1 MPAALLKNADPQAG
15 AWAIVAGGLAWAI
28 RELVPVLKKRWQRKE
43 VEATKRAYRAQA
55 EVWEA
60 LERGRHEARA
70 ARTLLIVSS
79 NGGGR
84 PDPPSDVRVSIRFC
98 TVGEGVRQ
106 IREQFE
112 NWPPDAQY
120 ARLLADVAGAV
131 HRPVELVTSE
141 MKPGALRDLYEADG
155 FVGAHVYLAA
165 HLPEKRWMTFVSIC
179 NAVGEVPV
187 ENARLVLSA
196 ERRAAEQAMVSRV
209 RAILE
214 ESWESVL

>member
-1 MPAALLKNADPQAG
+1 MLKEAGESVGVWTVVVGTAAWL
-15 AWAIVAGGLAWAI
+15 V
-28 RELVPVLKKRWQRKE
+28 RELVPLWKRRWQRRE

-70 ARTLLIVSS
+70 ARTLLIVAS

-84 PDPPSDVRVSIRFC
+84 PDPPSQVGVSIRFC
-98 TVGEGVRQ
+98 TVGDGVRQ

-120 ARLLADVAGAV
+120 AQLLAKVAEAV
-131 HRPVELVTSE
+131 HRPVELVTSD
-141 MKPGALRDLYEADG
+141 MAPGMLRDLYASDG
-155 FVGAHVYLAA
+155 FLGSHVFLAA
-165 HLPEKRWMTFVSIC
+165 HIAEKRWMVYASIC
-179 NAVGEVPV
+179 YSERGAKV
-187 ENARLVLSA
+187 EDGRLVLDA
-196 ERRAAEQAMVSRV
+196 EQRAAERAMVSRI

-214 ESWESVL
+214 ESWEGVL